1 MRMSQS
7 TADQAA
13 ARSLRRRQFK
23 ALDALQLFAGA
34 CMMGIPI
41 AFTEEVWMLGET
53 LPLGRVVLIWLVS
66 VFTLA
71 VFVHSLFYPEGISGH
86 RQDFTLRVALAYT
99 VTFLVAMSLLILI
112 DKGPLDGALLAAKRA
127 VLIAFP
133 ASFAAAA
140 VDYLK

>member
-1 MRMSQS
+1 MSQS

-34 CMMGIPI
+34 CMMGIPF

-71 VFVHSLFYPEGISGH
+71 VFVHSLFYPEGISEH
-86 RQDFTLRVALAYT
+86 RRDFTLRVALAYT
-99 VTFLVAMSLLILI
+99 VTFLVAMNLLILI
-112 DKGPLDGALLAAKRA
+112 DKGPLDGALLAVKRA

-133 ASFAAAA
+133 ASFAAAS

>member
-1 MRMSQS
+1 
-7 TADQAA
+7 
-13 ARSLRRRQFK
+13 
-23 ALDALQLFAGA
+23 
-34 CMMGIPI
+34 MMGIPF

-71 VFVHSLFYPEGISGH
+71 VFVHSLFYPEGISEH
-86 RQDFTLRVALAYT
+86 RRDFTLRVALAYT
-99 VTFLVAMSLLILI
+99 VTMNLLILI
-112 DKGPLDGALLAAKRA
+112 DKGPLDGALLAVKRA

-133 ASFAAAA
+133 ASFAAAS

>member
-1 MRMSQS
+1 MSQS

-23 ALDALQLFAGA
+23 IQDVVQLIAGA
-34 CMMGIPI
+34 CVIGIPV

-53 LPLGRVVLIWLVS
+53 LSLGRVVLIWLLS

-71 VFVHSLFYPEGISGH
+71 VFVQTLFYPEGIRGH
-86 RQDFTLRVALAYT
+86 RQDFTLRVVLGYT
-99 VTFLVAMSLLILI
+99 MTFLVAMGLLILI
-112 DKGPLDGALLAAKRA
+112 DKGPLDGALLAVKRA
-127 VLIAFP
+127 ILIAFP
-133 ASFAAAA
+133 ASFAAAS

>member
-1 MRMSQS
+1 
-7 TADQAA
+7 
-13 ARSLRRRQFK
+13 
-23 ALDALQLFAGA
+23 
-34 CMMGIPI
+34 MGIPF

-71 VFVHSLFYPEGISGH
+71 VFVHSLFYPEGISEH
-86 RQDFTLRVALAYT
+86 RRDFTLRVALAYT
-99 VTFLVAMSLLILI
+99 VTFLVAMNLLILI
-112 DKGPLDGALLAAKRA
+112 DKGPLDGALLAVKRA

-133 ASFAAAA
+133 ASFAAAS